1 MQKTPKVIGYFLPLL
16 LAVGVCG
23 LRAAEEP
30 GEAPMPKKVT
40 FNAHIRPIL
49 SEKCFAC
56 HGFDAKTREAGLR
69 LDTREGALTPTKESD
84 RAALVPG
91 KPKESHLIE
100 RISSKDPDK
109 LMPPEKFHKVVTA
122 REIALL
128 TEWIRSGAEYQEHW
142 AYTAL
147 QKPAVPAPA
156 GLQPIDAFVRDHLN
170 EKGLKPSPEAD
181 AKSLIR
187 RLTLDL
193 TGLPPTPEESAE
205 FVAAVAKD
213 RPAAMKAAVERLLA
227 SPRYGERMAVPWLD
241 AVRFADTVGFH
252 GDQNQHIF
260 PYRDYVI
267 AAFNDNKRFDAFT
280 REQLAGDLLPDP
292 TPEQLIASGFNR
304 LNMMTREGGAQ
315 PQEYMAKYAASRVR
329 AIGTAWLGQTTG
341 CAECHDHKFDPIK
354 ARDFY
359 ALGAFFD
366 DLRQWGV
373 YTTYGYT
380 PNPDLAG
387 FTNDSPFPP
396 ELLVQPKSLALRISQ
411 LQADALQLVPASHQ
425 VPADWER
432 AVAAQLAVAPDGWL
446 AAKPLTAEGKNQ
458 TPTEIRSDHLVV
470 FTGPARKD
478 ESLTL
483 AVEPQLGFTTA
494 LQLEIQPVEQ
504 NAGKVGRGP
513 QGGFTVKPTFSL
525 KRGDKISPLAISWK
539 QANRF
544 LSKKYV
550 SGEPPLELEEVWR
563 SGAAVFAQPGDDN
576 LQPHHAVFQLKEPVT
591 FEAGDQLVV
600 TLVSD
605 DLGSARI
612 ATTPF
617 AEPVP
622 GMPAAPAGLA
632 EALATAAAQRSL
644 VQQTIVRGSHGL
656 AHLPEA
662 QLPQWK
668 VLRNSIRE
676 CRAGFAFS
684 MVSQALPAEKMRV
697 TRVLPR
703 GNWQSEDGEIVA
715 PAAPHFLPQIKV
727 ADGQRA
733 TRLDLAN
740 WLTSKENPLTARHF
754 VNRLWKQ
761 FFGAGLSNV
770 LDDLGS
776 QGEWPSHPELLDWL
790 AAEFR
795 DSGWDVKHMVRL
807 IVSSE
812 TYQQAAANRPEL
824 LQVDPQNRL
833 LASQSPRRLDAEF
846 IRDNAL
852 AIAGLLDTRLLGG
865 PSVRPFQPNDYYT
878 AIQFP
883 DRQYVVQQDDQRYRR
898 GLYMHWQRTF
908 LHPMLAAFDA
918 PAREECAAD
927 RLQSNSPQQALT
939 LLNDPNFY
947 EAAGALAAR
956 LLELPEKSAEGRIRV
971 AFQRALARDPSAEES
986 AGLVKFLE
994 TSTTFFRANPTD
1006 AEKAAAGVPGD
1017 KAEAAAMVQLARVI
1031 LNLHETITRY

>member
-1 MQKTPKVIGYFLPLL
+1 MPTLTSLILLLLPLS
-16 LAVGVCG
+16 LAAAGAVAAAEGV
-23 LRAAEEP
+23 AEEP
-30 GEAPMPKKVT
+30 LPKKVT

-56 HGFDAKTREAGLR
+56 HGFDEKTREAGLR
-69 LDTREGALTPTKESD
+69 LDTREGALSPTKESN

-91 KPKESHLIE
+91 KPEESHLIE
-100 RISSKDPDK
+100 RIRSKDADRV
-109 LMPPEKFHKVVTA
+109 MPPEKFHKVVTA

-128 TEWIRSGAEYQEHW
+128 SEWIRGGAEYQEHW

-147 QKPAVPAPA
+147 QRPAVPARA
-156 GLQPIDAFVRDHLN
+156 GVEAIDAFVRKHLE
-170 EKGLKPSPEAD
+170 EKNLKPSGAAD
-181 AKSLIR
+181 AQSLIR

-213 RPAAMKAAVERLLA
+213 RPAAVEAAVERLLG

-267 AAFNDNKRFDAFT
+267 AAFNANKRFDAFT
-280 REQLAGDLLPDP
+280 REQLAGDLMPNA

-354 ARDFY
+354 TKDFY

-387 FTNDSPFPP
+387 FNNDSPFPP
-396 ELLVQPKSLALRISQ
+396 ELLVQPESLAVRISQ

-425 VPADWER
+425 VPVEWER
-432 AVAAQLAVAPDGWL
+432 TVAAQLAAAPDGWL
-446 AAKPLTAEGKNQ
+446 PAKPLTAVGKNQ
-458 TPTEIRSDHLVV
+458 TPAEIRSDDLVV

-478 ESLTL
+478 ESL
-483 AVEPQLGFTTA
+483 AVEVEPQAGFTTA
-494 LQLEIQPVEQ
+494 LQLQVQPVEQ
-504 NAGKVGRGP
+504 NGGKVGRGGK
-513 QGGFTVKPTFSL
+513 GGFTVKPTFAL
-525 KRGDKISPLAISWK
+525 KRGDKITPLAISWK
-539 QANRF
+539 QADRF
-544 LSKKYV
+544 LGKNYR
-550 SGEPPLELEEVWR
+550 SGEPPLALEDVWQ
-563 SGAAVFAQPGDDN
+563 SGTAVFLQPGDDN
-576 LQPHHAVFQLKEPVT
+576 LHAHHAVFLLKEPLMI
-591 FEAGDQLVV
+591 EAGDRIVA
-600 TLVSD
+600 TLDSA
-605 DLGSARI
+605 DLGSAKI
-612 ATTPF
+612 STTPF

-622 GMPAAPAGLA
+622 GKPAAPAGLA
-632 EALATAAAQRSL
+632 DALATAAGQRSA
-644 VQQTIVRGSHGL
+644 VQQAIVRGSHGL

-668 VLRNSIRE
+668 ILRNSIRE
-676 CRAGFAFS
+676 CRAGYAFS
-684 MVSQALPAEKMRV
+684 MISQALPEEKIRV

-715 PAAPHFLPQIKV
+715 PAAPHFLPQIKL

-733 TRLDLAN
+733 TRMDLAN

-761 FFGAGLSNV
+761 FFGSGLSNV

-776 QGEWPSHPELLDWL
+776 QGEWPSHPDLLDWL

-795 DSGWDVKHMVRL
+795 DSGWDVKHIVRL

-812 TYQQAAANRPEL
+812 TYQQAAAMRPD
-824 LQVDPQNRL
+824 LQAVDPQNRL

-883 DRQYVVQQDDQRYRR
+883 DRQYIVQQDDQRYRR

-947 EAAGALAAR
+947 EAAGALATR

-971 AFQRALARDPSAEES
+971 AFQRALARDPSAEEA

-994 TSTTFFRANPTD
+994 TSTGFFRANPVD
-1006 AEKAAAGVPGD
+1006 ADKAAAGVPGD